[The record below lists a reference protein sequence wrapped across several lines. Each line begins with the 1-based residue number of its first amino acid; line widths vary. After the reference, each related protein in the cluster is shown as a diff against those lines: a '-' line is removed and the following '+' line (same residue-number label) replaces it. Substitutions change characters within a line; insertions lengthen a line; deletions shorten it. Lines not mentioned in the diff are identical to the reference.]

1 MGTEGDTG
9 DGVRRESSLDPA
21 RSETPSTHRR
31 SMHGT
36 WEIPPQSS
44 ADRLDLSGNATGDE
58 PGGNRGGK
66 SDGGIVLKKQPNA
79 ARAVEVVEGR
89 PSTKRNALWAAA
101 VRTQSRVSASPG
113 LQRVREVAKRD

>member
-36 WEIPPQSS
+36 WEIPPPGPALTGWTCQGMLLAMSLAGTEVGSRTAALYSRSS
-44 ADRLDLSGNATGDE
+44 RTQRELWRLWREG
-58 PGGNRGGK
+58 
-66 SDGGIVLKKQPNA
+66 
-79 ARAVEVVEGR
+79 GR
-89 PSTKRNALWAAA
+89 PRGTRC
-101 VRTQSRVSASPG
+101 G
-113 LQRVREVAKRD
+113 LPRSGHRAG

>member
-58 PGGNRGGK
+58 PGRNRGGK

-79 ARAVEVVEGR
+79 AQAAEAVEGR
-89 PSTKRNALWAAA
+89 PSTKRNALGAAA
-101 VRTQSRVSASPG
+101 VRLPTSVPVRLIASSLP
-113 LQRVREVAKRD
+113 